1 MGFTELNS
9 VEHYIIHQMSGIN
22 LNEPQVGNN
31 ANEPKAG
38 YQFSSDTT
46 WQYQSPEALGRSV
59 NEVLVE
65 RELVSAL
72 IRLNPEIAAN
82 PSLADEVIH
91 KLRAI
96 LISVNQVGL
105 VKANQA
111 FFAWMTG
118 EKTMP
123 FGENNRHVTINL
135 IDFDDLSRNSYVV
148 TNQFRIHQRE
158 TKIPDVV
165 FMINGLP
172 VVVGEAKTPIRP
184 SISWLDGAHEIHHIY
199 EKTVPHLFVPNV
211 LSFATEGKELFYGA
225 IRCPLEYWAPWR
237 VEDAQLSRAVGLSG
251 VGVELKD
258 LLTPARLLDIMSN
271 FSLFTSNKKK
281 QAIKV
286 IPRFQQYEGAN
297 KIVERVIEGKIKK
310 GLIWHFQGSGKSLL
324 MVFAAQ
330 KLRKAPELKSP
341 TVIVLVDRTDLDT
354 QISSTFNAADVA
366 NVESTD
372 SIKELQQMLE
382 RDTRKIIISMIHKFR
397 DAKPNMNERDNIILL
412 VDEAHR
418 TQEGDLGRQ
427 MRAALP
433 NAFLFGLTGTP
444 VNKADKNTFWAF
456 GAEEDKGGY
465 MSRYTFHDSIRDEAT
480 LPLHFEPRLVD
491 VHVDKDALDK
501 AFDEF
506 KDSAALTDEEAD
518 ELNKKSAKMSAFLK
532 SPERV
537 TKIVADI
544 SEHFKTKV
552 APHGFKAMLVTPDRA
567 ACVQYKQELDKHFPV
582 AASKVVISTTA
593 NDGLDF
599 KQQWG
604 LDKSQQEKV
613 VDEFNDEASE
623 LKFIIV
629 TAKLLTGFDAPIC
642 QTMYLDK
649 SLKDHTLLQAICR
662 TNRLYPQK
670 HFGCIVDYF
679 GVFDD
684 AAKALEFD
692 EESVKQVITNLGD
705 LRSRLP
711 LAMADALSHFEGVDR
726 SLVGFEGLE
735 AAQNALNGIGYSVG
749 SKQGEGSDDK
759 KDDKKDAF
767 AKDFKYLAKLWES
780 LSPDKVLDPYNQDY
794 TWLAQVFESVKP
806 AASNVGKLLWH
817 ALGAQTTKL
826 IHDNIHVGDVHT
838 LEEFVFDADV
848 IESIFNNPDPKK
860 VKKLEKDLIER
871 FKKHDNNADFKKL
884 SLRLEEL
891 RDKAEKGLITSIE
904 FVKELCKIA
913 KETVSAEKEQQQE
926 EQEKLPKA
934 ALTELFLEL
943 KTDQTPAVVER
954 IVTDIDAIV
963 RVVSFAGWQ
972 NSVSGERDVQRSL
985 RKALLKYQLHK
996 DQVLF
1001 DRAYGYIKE
1010 YY

>member
-9 VEHYIIHQMSGIN
+9 VEHYIIHQMTGVN
-22 LNEPQVGNN
+22 LNTNQVSEPQKTFGIQW
-31 ANEPKAG
+31 
-38 YQFSSDTT
+38 QF
-46 WQYQSPEALGRSV
+46 QSPEQLGRGV

-65 RELVSAL
+65 SEIVKAL
-72 IRLNPEIAAN
+72 IRLNPEIEAN
-82 PSLADEVIH
+82 PNLADEVIH

-105 VKANQA
+105 VKANEE

-123 FGENNRHVTINL
+123 FGENNRHVPVKL
-135 IDFDDLSRNSYVV
+135 IDFDDLTRNDYVV
-148 TNQFRIHQRE
+148 TNQFRIHHRE

-165 FMINGLP
+165 LMINGIP

-184 SISWLDGAHEIHHIY
+184 SVSWLDGAHEVHSIY
-199 EKTVPHLFVPNV
+199 ENAVPQLFVPNI

-225 IRCPLEYWAPWR
+225 IRCPLEFWAPWR
-237 VEDAQLSRAVGLSG
+237 TEGDDNQISKALGLAEIG
-251 VGVELKD
+251 KELTD
-258 LLTPARLLDIMSN
+258 LLSPARLLDIMRN
-271 FSLFTSNKKK
+271 FSLFTTNKKK
-281 QAIKV
+281 QRIKV

-330 KLRKAPELKSP
+330 KLRRAAHLKSP

-354 QISSTFNAADVA
+354 QISGTFNAADVA

-372 SIKELQQMLE
+372 SIKELQRMLE

-397 DAKPNMNERDNIILL
+397 DAKPNMNDRENIIVL

-491 VHVDKDALDK
+491 VHVDTQAIDQ
-501 AFDEF
+501 AFAEF
-506 KDSAALTDEEAD
+506 KESAALSDEEAD

-537 TKIVADI
+537 AKIVKDI
-544 SEHFKTKV
+544 AEHFKDKV
-552 APHGFKAMLVTPDRA
+552 APQGFKGMIVTPDRH
-567 ACVQYKQELDKHFPV
+567 ACVQYKEELDNYFPEE
-582 AASKVVISTTA
+582 ASKVVISTTA
-593 NDGLDF
+593 NDDFEF
-599 KQQWG
+599 KQKWG
-604 LDKSQQEKV
+604 VDKSQQEKI
-613 VDEFNDEASE
+613 VDEFNDAKSE

-670 HFGCIVDYF
+670 TFGCIVDYF

-692 EESVKQVITNLGD
+692 EESVQQVITNLGE

-711 LAMADALSHFEGVDR
+711 QAMADALKHFDGVDR
-726 SLVGFEGLE
+726 TLDGFEGLE
-735 AAQNALNGIGYSVG
+735 AAQNAIST
-749 SKQGEGSDDK
+749 
-759 KDDKKDAF
+759 DDKKDAF
-767 AKDFKYLAKLWES
+767 AKDFKYLSKLWES
-780 LSPDKVLDPYNQDY
+780 LSPDNILDPYNQDY
-794 TWLAQVFESVKP
+794 KWLAQVFESVKP
-806 AASNVGKLLWH
+806 ASDNVGKMLWL
-817 ALGAQTTKL
+817 ALGAQTTQL
-826 IHDNIHVGDVHT
+826 IHENIHVGEVHT
-838 LEEFVFDADV
+838 LDEFVLDADV
-848 IESIFNNPDPKK
+848 IENIFNNPDPKK
-860 VKKLEKDLIER
+860 IKQLEKDLIQR
-871 FKKHDNNADFKKL
+871 FKKHGGNAEFKKL
-884 SLRLEEL
+884 SKRLEEL

-904 FVKELCKIA
+904 FVKELCAIA
-913 KETVSAEKEQQQE
+913 KDTVSAEKDLQQE
-926 EQEKLPKA
+926 VQEKSPKA
-934 ALTELFLEL
+934 ALTDLFLEL
-943 KTDQTPAVVER
+943 KTDETPAVVER

-963 RVVSFAGWQ
+963 RIVNFPGWQ
-972 NSVSGERDVQRSL
+972 NTTGGEREVQKSL
-985 RKALLKYQLHK
+985 RKALLKYKLHK